1 MTMKLYSP
9 DKSLLI
15 EVRAIKETDEGLVVE
30 GKIMGSMPMKA
41 IVRPEELRS
50 GLKLISV
57 RLVIKV
63 LTMLVKGRN

>member
-1 MTMKLYSP
+1 MTVKLYSP

-15 EVRAIKETDEGLVVE
+15 EVRAIKETPEGLVVE

-50 GLKLISV
+50 GLKLISI
-57 RLVIKV
+57 RLVLKV
-63 LTMLVKGRN
+63 LKMLVKGRN

>member
-1 MTMKLYSP
+1 MKLYSP

-57 RLVIKV
+57 RLVMKV

>member
-1 MTMKLYSP
+1 MKLYSP

>member
-1 MTMKLYSP
+1 MKLYSP

-15 EVRAIKETDEGLVVE
+15 EVRTIKETDEGLVVE

>member
-1 MTMKLYSP
+1 MKLYSP

-15 EVRAIKETDEGLVVE
+15 EVRAIKETAEGLVVE

-50 GLKLISV
+50 GLKLISI
-57 RLVIKV
+57 RLVLKV
-63 LTMLVKGRN
+63 LKMLVKGRN

>member
-1 MTMKLYSP
+1 MKLYSP

-15 EVRAIKETDEGLVVE
+15 EVRAVKETDEGLVVE